1 MTFWRKPFYSLDEVF
16 ARWSMSERD
25 LAAFVLADEV
35 TLSAEVIGLRVCY
48 GIFEICDDDHMRIP
62 LGYRRITGTVDLLRN
77 DALEVLR
84 REGASVRAFR
94 VPDLEFLE
102 VADDDD
108 GGYHFVTREGL
119 VIRREEID
127 RFEAAQ
133 GVTIG
138 EDGTPQRGAPR
149 RFDWDG
155 FWVEV
160 CRSIHEDGLPDTQT
174 ELVARM
180 SEWFSQNGAAS
191 PDDSTLKK
199 KLRPLWRKLKMEAHA
214 AA

>member
-1 MTFWRKPFYSLDEVF
+1 MPWRKPFYSLDDVF
-16 ARWSMSERD
+16 ARWSMNERD
-25 LAAFVLADEV
+25 LAAFVLADEL
-35 TLSAEVIGLRVCY
+35 TLSAEVIGLRVCH
-48 GIFEICDDDHMRIP
+48 GAFEICENDYLRMP
-62 LGYRRITGTVDLLRN
+62 LGYRRMTGVVDLLRD

-84 REGASVRAFR
+84 RDGASVQAFKA
-94 VPDLEFLE
+94 PDQEFLE
-102 VADDDD
+102 VADDDA
-108 GGYHFVTREGL
+108 GGYHFVTREAL

-133 GVTIG
+133 GVSVG
-138 EDGTPQRGAPR
+138 DDGAIQRGAPR

-174 ELVARM
+174 ELVSRM
-180 SEWFSQNGAAS
+180 SEWFAQSGVA

-199 KLRPLWRKLKMEAHA
+199 KLRPLWRRLRAEARFA
-214 AA
+214 A